1 MLEGGAMKVILLQ
14 DIPKL
19 GKDGDVVEVA
29 SGYARNFLIPRGLAE
44 VATPEQIAIIAK
56 RKEKERKLRE
66 KQEQEAKILAE
77 KLEHTSC
84 TIPVKAG
91 EEDRLF
97 GAVTVQDIADALAK
111 EGIQLD
117 KKKIVLE
124 GPIKKLGVYNI
135 PVKVSQDIAVSFKLW
150 VVKE

>member
-1 MLEGGAMKVILLQ
+1 MKVILLQ

-29 SGYARNFLIPRGLAE
+29 DGYARNFLIPKGLAE
-44 VATPEQIAIIAK
+44 VATLQRIAIIAN
-56 RKEKERKLRE
+56 RMEKERKLRE
-66 KQEQEAKILAE
+66 KQEQEARILAE

-91 EEDRLF
+91 EEDKLF
-97 GAVTVQDIADALAK
+97 GAVTVQDIADTLAK
-111 EGIQLD
+111 EGLYVD
-117 KKKIVLE
+117 KKKIALE
-124 GPIKKLGVYNI
+124 EPIKKLGVYNI
-135 PVKVSQDIAVSFKLW
+135 PIKVSPDITVSFKLW